1 MSQGGNLV
9 IGSCF
14 EAGITGSNPL
24 SCLASRYFYHI
35 DMRLSPL
42 LRTLAE
48 PPALNSVRQMLKQ
61 AMRDQQ
67 ALQKQTYRAVIAAVK
82 NANIAKPG
90 SVVSDVSLA
99 SVVVSLRKKRLDAAA
114 EYMKG
119 NRADLADVEKQE
131 AGVLDEVLRTL
142 DLASPEEVAASVS
155 KLVRE
160 SGIKTMKEAMQ
171 KLPKDVETSWRAPK
185 SLIVQQLRE
194 ILKQ

>member
-1 MSQGGNLV
+1 
-9 IGSCF
+9 
-14 EAGITGSNPL
+14 
-24 SCLASRYFYHI
+24 
-35 DMRLSPL
+35 MRLSPL